1 MHAAQVSLESKT
13 SDFGN
18 ETVGMEISPSASE
31 PSAEA
36 LTALDTLSF
45 YVRSSLVA
53 LCEGRAY
60 EKFTSAWKLLTEQ
73 GMIPSTITSV
83 LKDILE
89 SLDHEQ

>member
-1 MHAAQVSLESKT
+1 
-13 SDFGN
+13 
-18 ETVGMEISPSASE
+18 MEISTSASE

-45 YVRSSLVA
+45 YARSGLVA
-53 LCEGRAY
+53 LCQGRAY
-60 EKFTSAWKLLTEQ
+60 EKFTSALKLLTEQ